1 MAYLQ
6 KGSFLNVKS
15 RFKQVGA
22 ECGGRDERAG
32 RSFWAL
38 GEGKELPLEDLDTK
52 ATNLSSEATVGS
64 GTGMSSWDGTQV
76 LILHTPKDLE
86 TKST

>member
-38 GEGKELPLEDLDTK
+38 GKGKELLPLEDLDTK

-76 LILHTPKDLE
+76 LNLTPEDLE